1 MGDGIRRL
9 LGKKGTALTAGRAG
23 QPKLPTNA
31 LPPSASGPKQKAL
44 TNASIIYGLGAGM
57 FYVFAFFHLADANW
71 FNGIMLMVPA
81 STLAYLAYRYI
92 Q

>member
-1 MGDGIRRL
+1 MSDVLQRL
-9 LGKKGTALTAGRAG
+9 LGKKGTALTPGRAG
-23 QPKLPTNA
+23 RPKLPA
-31 LPPSASGPKQKAL
+31 DSLPPASGRPQPKKM

-57 FYVFAFFHLADANW
+57 FYVFSFVHLASAGW
-71 FNGIMLMVPA
+71 FNGILLLLPA